1 MGSTGDEGD
10 IDITPA
16 SLRAELGEGYKR
28 IRGTDASLHAR
39 NFFDCVKSRQ
49 QPVCNPAIMRR
60 SHVVSHAAALS
71 WILGRPLGFDPAT
84 ETFTSHGKPD
94 VEANGLK
101 KRPEREFWA

>member
-1 MGSTGDEGD
+1 MVSTGDEGD
-10 IDITPA
+10 IDITPE

-71 WILGRPLGFDPAT
+71 WILGRTLGFDPAT
-84 ETFTSHGKPD
+84 ETFTSNGKPD
-94 VEANGLK
+94 AEANGLK
-101 KRPEREFWA
+101 KRPEREFWG